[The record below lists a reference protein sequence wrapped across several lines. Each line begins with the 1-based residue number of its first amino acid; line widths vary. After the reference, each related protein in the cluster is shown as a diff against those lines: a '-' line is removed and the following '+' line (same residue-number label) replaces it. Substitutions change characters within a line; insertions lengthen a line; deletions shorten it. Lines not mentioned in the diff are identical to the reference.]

1 MRSMRTAMALVL
13 ALITIPLFGDDY
25 KKISQLRDH
34 AKEAIESGDVDAARD
49 IGPLIE
55 MLRKSKDDD
64 DQRHLVDGIIDLG
77 RADGNS
83 PAAVKTY
90 VIDQMTPILLTLAE
104 NRSNSTFLRGD
115 AITGLRNLGASREA
129 LEKVT
134 AMALKDSDEYVKSR
148 GEILQNYI
156 TSMPAAAPATRI
168 KPKDAQSE
176 KDALEY
182 LRIRDIG
189 VSVDSLHR
197 AAFEANYED
206 VKQLLNAGV
215 AVDGDGGNDTPLL
228 AAMTACS
235 NEGETDLIVN
245 VVDLLVTR
253 GADVKRKDDNANT
266 PLITAAQYCG
276 AKVVN
281 RLAAAGA
288 DINALNGSSMTPLT
302 IALVMG
308 RWDAAEALVAKGAKL
323 TAEQTTMINASVK
336 DPRGKAIA
344 AKASGA
350 KAPVKAPVK
359 KK

>member
-1 MRSMRTAMALVL
+1 MRSMQTAVAVVLVL
-13 ALITIPLFGDDY
+13 VTTSLFGDDY

-34 AKEAIESGDVDAARD
+34 AKEAIEAGTADAARD
-49 IGPLIE
+49 IGPLID
-55 MLRKSKDDD
+55 MLRRSKDDD
-64 DQRHLVDGIIDLG
+64 DQKHLVDAIIDLG
-77 RADGNS
+77 RADGSS
-83 PAAVKTY
+83 PAAVKKY
-90 VIDQMTPILLTLAE
+90 VIDEMSPLLLTIAA

-115 AITGLRNLGASREA
+115 AILGLRNLGASRET
-129 LEKVT
+129 LEQVT
-134 AMALKDSDEYVKSR
+134 AMALKDSDDYVKSR

-156 TSMPAAAPATRI
+156 ASMPAAAPMTKIA
-168 KPKDAQSE
+168 PKDAQSE

-182 LRIRDIG
+182 LRIREIG
-189 VSVDSLHR
+189 ASVDSLHR

-206 VKQLLNAGV
+206 VKALLNAGV

-235 NEGETDLIVN
+235 KEGETDLIVD
-245 VVDLLVTR
+245 VVDLLVSR
-253 GADVKRKDDNANT
+253 GADVKRKDDNKNT

-281 RLAAAGA
+281 RLVAAGA
-288 DINALNGSSMTPLT
+288 DINAVNGSTMTPLT

-308 RWDAAEALVAKGAKL
+308 RFDAADALVAKGARL
-323 TAEQTTMINASVK
+323 TAGQVEMINASVS

-344 AKASGA
+344 AKAA
-350 KAPVKAPVK
+350 KPPAK